1 MLRLGCDIGGTFT
14 DFLLLDDETGEVSS
28 LKLLTTPDDPSRAV
42 AEGMAELARA
52 RPDLMAGLES
62 VIHGTTLVINAVIER
77 KGARTALI
85 TTLGFR
91 DILELRREI
100 RYDIYDIRQRFPEPL
115 IERRHRYELSERMM
129 ADGSV
134 RTPLDEAAT
143 RVLLTR
149 LRDQGAESV
158 AVCFLHAYANPAHEQ
173 RVAALASEIAADLDL
188 SLSSE
193 VLPEAQEFERAATT
207 AINAY
212 VRPLVDRYL
221 MRLEERLG
229 EAGYGK
235 GLFLMLSGGG
245 IIAASEAVKVPVRLA
260 ESGPVGGAM
269 ATRALGRAAGGRAA
283 GGRATG
289 GEAAGGEAAG
299 IDTLLAFDMG
309 GTTAKACLVEDGR
322 LPVTRHYEVD
332 RVHRFKR
339 GSGTPIAVP
348 TVDLIEIGAGGGSIA
363 SIDALGRI
371 KVGPESAGAD
381 PGPACY
387 GRGGQH
393 ATVTDADL
401 VLGYLDAGSFVGG
414 RMELDRTAAE
424 AAIHQA
430 IADPLGM
437 DVMRAAAGIV
447 EVVDEFM
454 AQAARMYAA
463 EHGGDLGRAVMVA
476 FGGAG
481 PLHADRVARKL
492 GLRRLIIP
500 AAAGVFSALGFLSAP
515 LAFEVSRSRVARLS
529 DTSEAELKEAFASLE
544 AEALRVVSA
553 AAGDAPLRVERILD
567 MAYAGQGHQLRV
579 TVKSLDPVHI
589 GEAFAQAYEKTYGY
603 AYDDLEPQIV
613 TLRAIATSDQPT
625 ASISRPPGGLS
636 RGEGKRQAWCP
647 SAGRMVEHLVLPFD
661 SVAGP
666 VDGPLLLEQ
675 SGSTVRIGKGASA
688 RMAEEG
694 WLMVELEEGA

>member
-14 DFLLLDDETGEVSS
+14 DFLLLDGQTGELVS
-28 LKLLTTPDDPSRAV
+28 LKLLTTPADPSRAV
-42 AEGMAELARA
+42 ADGVAELAHS

-77 KGARTALI
+77 KGARTALV
-85 TTLGFR
+85 TTEGFR

-100 RYDIYDIRQRFPEPL
+100 RYDIYDIRQRFPKPL
-115 IERRHRYELSERMM
+115 IERRHRHELRERMM

-134 RTPLDEAAT
+134 RTPLDEEAA
-143 RVLLTR
+143 RALLAQ
-149 LRDQGAESV
+149 LQAEGFESV
-158 AVCFLHAYANPAHEQ
+158 AVCFLHAYANPQHER
-173 RVAALASEIAADLDL
+173 RVAEIAREVAAGLDL

-193 VLPEAQEFERAATT
+193 VLPEVQEFERTATT
-207 AINAY
+207 VVNAY
-212 VRPLVDRYL
+212 VRPIVDRYL
-221 MRLEERLG
+221 TRLEERLR
-229 EAGYGK
+229 EAGYGR

-245 IIAASEAVKVPVRLA
+245 IIAAPEAVKVPVRLA

-269 ATRALGRAAGGRAA
+269 ATRALGD
-283 GGRATG
+283 
-289 GEAAGGEAAG
+289 AAG

-309 GTTAKACLVEDGR
+309 GTTAKACLVESGR
-322 LPVTRHYEVD
+322 LPITRQYEVD

-363 SIDALGRI
+363 SIDGLGLI

-387 GRGGQH
+387 GQGGRR

-401 VLGYLDAGSFVGG
+401 VLGYLDPASFMGG
-414 RMELDRTAAE
+414 RLRLDEE
-424 AAIHQA
+424 AALAA
-430 IADPLGM
+430 IRRDIAEPLGI

-447 EVVDEFM
+447 EVVDESM

-463 EHGGDLGRAVMVA
+463 EHGGDLAKAVMVA

-492 GLRRLIIP
+492 GLRRLVVP

-515 LAFEVSRSRVARLS
+515 LAFEVARTRVTRLS
-529 DTSEAELKEAFASLE
+529 ETHETALREVFATLE
-544 AEALRVVSA
+544 AEAGRVVRSA
-553 AAGDAPLRVERILD
+553 AGEADVRIERILD

-579 TVKSLDPVHI
+579 ATTSLDPADI
-589 GEAFAQAYEKTYGY
+589 ATAFAAAYEKAYGY

-625 ASISRPPGGLS
+625 ASISRPAGRLVADE
-636 RGEGKRQAWCP
+636 RRRQAWCP
-647 SAGRMVEHLVLPFD
+647 TAREMAEHRVLPFD
-661 SVAGP
+661 AVSTP
-666 VDGPLLLEQ
+666 IEGPLLLEQ
-675 SGSTVRIGKGASA
+675 AGSTVRIGSGASA
-688 RMAEEG
+688 RMDEKG
-694 WLMVELEEGA
+694 WLVVELEGSA